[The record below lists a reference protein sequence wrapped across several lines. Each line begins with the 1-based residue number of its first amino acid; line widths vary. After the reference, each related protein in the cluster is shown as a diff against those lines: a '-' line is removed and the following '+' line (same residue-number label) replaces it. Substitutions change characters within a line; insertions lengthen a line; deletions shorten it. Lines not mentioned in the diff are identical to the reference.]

1 MGKLLLDSEQITNA
15 CIDAQKFAISAESEK
30 NLVQLLDIKEKIDEF
45 VETVKDGIVKEAL
58 KFDPNFTSIS
68 GDKIKLEYRE
78 TGSKFA
84 LVDNETV
91 EGRFVTISE
100 RLSVKTDEVEQYW
113 QQHGV
118 LPAGITCKERKKTLI
133 IKRKDK

>member
-1 MGKLLLDSEQITNA
+1 MGKLVLDSEQITNA
-15 CIDAQKFAISAESEK
+15 CIDAQKFAISAKSEK
-30 NLVQLLDIKEKIDEF
+30 SLVQLLDIKEKIDEF
-45 VETVKDGIVKEAL
+45 VEIVKDGIVKEAL

-68 GDKIKLEYRE
+68 GDKIKIEYRE

-91 EGRFVTISE
+91 EGRFVTMTE
-100 RLSVKTDEVEQYW
+100 RMSVKTDEVEQYW

>member
-30 NLVQLLDIKEKIDEF
+30 SLVQLLDIKEKIDEF

-78 TGSKFA
+78 TGAKYG
-84 LVDNETV
+84 LVDHETV
-91 EGRFVTISE
+91 DGKFVTLTE
-100 RLSVKTDEVEQYW
+100 RMAVNTDEVEQYW

>member
-1 MGKLLLDSEQITNA
+1 MGKLVLDSEQITNA

-30 NLVQLLDIKEKIDEF
+30 SLVQLLDIKEKIDEF

-58 KFDPNFTSIS
+58 KFDPNFTSVS

-91 EGRFVTISE
+91 DGKFVTMTE

-118 LPAGITCKERKKTLI
+118 LPAGITCKERKKTLM

>member
-1 MGKLLLDSEQITNA
+1 MGKLVLDSEQITNA
-15 CIDAQKFAISAESEK
+15 CIDAQKFAISADAEK
-30 NLVQLLDIKEKIDEF
+30 SLVQLLDIKEKIDEF

-91 EGRFVTISE
+91 EGKFVTMTE
-100 RLSVKTDEVEQYW
+100 RLAVKTDEVEQYW

>member
-1 MGKLLLDSEQITNA
+1 MGKLVLDSEQITNA

-30 NLVQLLDIKEKIDEF
+30 SLIQLLDIKEKIDEF
-45 VETVKDGIVKEAL
+45 VETVKDGIVEEAL

-91 EGRFVTISE
+91 EGKFVTMTE

>member
-1 MGKLLLDSEQITNA
+1 MGKLVLDSEQITNA
-15 CIDAQKFAISAESEK
+15 CIDAQKFAISAKSEK
-30 NLVQLLDIKEKIDEF
+30 SLVQLLDIKEKIDEF

-68 GDKIKLEYRE
+68 GDKIKIEYRE

-91 EGRFVTISE
+91 EGRFVTMTE

>member
-1 MGKLLLDSEQITNA
+1 MGKLVLDSEQITNA
-15 CIDAQKFAISAESEK
+15 CIDAQKFAISAKSEK
-30 NLVQLLDIKEKIDEF
+30 SLVQLLDIKEKIDEF
-45 VETVKDGIVKEAL
+45 VEIVKDGIVKEAL

-91 EGRFVTISE
+91 EGKFVTMTE

-113 QQHGV
+113 QQYGV

>member
-1 MGKLLLDSEQITNA
+1 MGKLVLDSEQITNA
-15 CIDAQKFAISAESEK
+15 CIDAQKFAISADAEK
-30 NLVQLLDIKEKIDEF
+30 SLVQLLDIKEKIDEF
-45 VETVKDGIVKEAL
+45 VETVKDGIVKAAL

-91 EGRFVTISE
+91 EGKFVTMTE

>member
-1 MGKLLLDSEQITNA
+1 MGKLLLDSELITNA
-15 CIDAQKFAISAESEK
+15 CIDAQKFAISAEAEK
-30 NLVQLLDIKEKIDEF
+30 SLVQLLDIKEKIDEF

-91 EGRFVTISE
+91 EGRFVTMAE
-100 RLSVKTDEVEQYW
+100 RMSVKTDEVEQYW

>member
-1 MGKLLLDSEQITNA
+1 MGKLVLDSEQITNA
-15 CIDAQKFAISAESEK
+15 CIDAQKFAISAKSEK
-30 NLVQLLDIKEKIDEF
+30 SLVQLLDIKEKIDEF
-45 VETVKDGIVKEAL
+45 VEIVKDGIVKEAL

-91 EGRFVTISE
+91 DGKFVTMTE
-100 RLSVKTDEVEQYW
+100 RLSVKTDEVEEYW
-113 QQHGV
+113 QQNGV

>member
-30 NLVQLLDIKEKIDEF
+30 SLVQLLDIKEKIDEF
-45 VETVKDGIVKEAL
+45 IETVKDGIVKEAL

-68 GDKIKLEYRE
+68 GDKIKLEYRD

-91 EGRFVTISE
+91 DGKFVTMTE
-100 RLSVKTDEVEQYW
+100 RMSVKTDEVEQYW

-118 LPAGITCKERKKTLI
+118 LPAGITCKERKKILI

>member
-1 MGKLLLDSEQITNA
+1 MGKLVLDSEQITNA

-30 NLVQLLDIKEKIDEF
+30 SLIQLLDIKEKIDEF
-45 VETVKDGIVKEAL
+45 VEIVKDGIVKEAL

-91 EGRFVTISE
+91 EGKFVTMTE

-133 IKRKDK
+133 IKRKGK

>member
-1 MGKLLLDSEQITNA
+1 MGKLVLDSEQITNA
-15 CIDAQKFAISAESEK
+15 CIDAQKFAISAKSEK
-30 NLVQLLDIKEKIDEF
+30 SLIQLLDIKEKIDEF
-45 VETVKDGIVKEAL
+45 VEIVKDGIVKEAL

-91 EGRFVTISE
+91 EGKFVTMTE

-118 LPAGITCKERKKTLI
+118 LPAGITCKERKKTLT

>member
-1 MGKLLLDSEQITNA
+1 MGKLVLDSEQITNA

-30 NLVQLLDIKEKIDEF
+30 SLVQLLDIKEKIDEF
-45 VETVKDGIVKEAL
+45 VEIVKDGIVKEAL

-91 EGRFVTISE
+91 EGKFVTMTE

-113 QQHGV
+113 QQRGV
-118 LPAGITCKERKKTLI
+118 LPAGITYKERKKTLI

>member
-1 MGKLLLDSEQITNA
+1 MGKLVLDSEQITNA
-15 CIDAQKFAISAESEK
+15 CIDAQKFAISAKSEK
-30 NLVQLLDIKEKIDEF
+30 SLIQLLDIKEKIDEF
-45 VETVKDGIVKEAL
+45 VEIVKDGIVKEAL

-91 EGRFVTISE
+91 ESKFVTMTE

-118 LPAGITCKERKKTLI
+118 LPSGITCKERKKTLI

>member
-1 MGKLLLDSEQITNA
+1 MGKLVLDSEQITNA
-15 CIDAQKFAISAESEK
+15 CIDAQKFAISAKSEK
-30 NLVQLLDIKEKIDEF
+30 SLVQLLDIKEKIDEF
-45 VETVKDGIVKEAL
+45 VEIVKDGIVKEAL

-91 EGRFVTISE
+91 EGKFVTMTE
-100 RLSVKTDEVEQYW
+100 HLSVKTDEVEQYW

>member
-1 MGKLLLDSEQITNA
+1 M
-15 CIDAQKFAISAESEK
+15 KFAISAESEK
-30 NLVQLLDIKEKIDEF
+30 SLIQLLDIKEKIDEF
-45 VETVKDGIVKEAL
+45 VEIVKDGIVKEAL

-91 EGRFVTISE
+91 EGKFVTMTE

-113 QQHGV
+113 QQRGV

>member
-1 MGKLLLDSEQITNA
+1 MGKLVLDSEQITNA

-30 NLVQLLDIKEKIDEF
+30 SLIQLLDIKEKIDEF

-91 EGRFVTISE
+91 EGKFVTMTE

>member
-1 MGKLLLDSEQITNA
+1 MGKLVLDSEQITNA
-15 CIDAQKFAISAESEK
+15 CIDAQKFAISAETEK
-30 NLVQLLDIKEKIDEF
+30 SLVQLLDIKEKIDEF
-45 VETVKDGIVKEAL
+45 VEIVKDGIVKEAL

-91 EGRFVTISE
+91 EGKFVTMTE

-118 LPAGITCKERKKTLI
+118 LPAGITCRERKKTLI

>member
-1 MGKLLLDSEQITNA
+1 MGKLLLDSELITNA

-30 NLVQLLDIKEKIDEF
+30 SLVQLLDIKEKIDEF

-84 LVDNETV
+84 LVDHETV
-91 EGRFVTISE
+91 DGKFVTMTE
-100 RLSVKTDEVEQYW
+100 RLSVKTDEVEQYL

>member
-1 MGKLLLDSEQITNA
+1 MGKLVLDSEQITNA

-30 NLVQLLDIKEKIDEF
+30 SLVQLLDIKKKIDGF
-45 VETVKDGIVKEAL
+45 VEIVKDRIVKEAL

-91 EGRFVTISE
+91 EGKFVTMTE